1 MTLRGSAEL
10 GDTTIPG
17 SSGTTARRVGLEV
30 AHALRRNLTVTGF
43 TTFARTEYD
52 GQDLREN
59 LSTIGA
65 RIEYKLTRTFAIR
78 ASFTHERLNS
88 TNQGS
93 DYTANVALVGLRVQ
107 F

>member
-1 MTLRGSAEL
+1 MRGA
-10 GDTTIPG
+10 I
-17 SSGTTARRVGLEV
+17 LEI

-43 TTFARTEYD
+43 TGFSRTDYE
-52 GQDLREN
+52 GQNLREN
-59 LSTIGA
+59 QMNIGA

-88 TNQGS
+88 TSPGN
-93 DYTANVALVGLRVQ
+93 DYTANVSMVGLRVQ